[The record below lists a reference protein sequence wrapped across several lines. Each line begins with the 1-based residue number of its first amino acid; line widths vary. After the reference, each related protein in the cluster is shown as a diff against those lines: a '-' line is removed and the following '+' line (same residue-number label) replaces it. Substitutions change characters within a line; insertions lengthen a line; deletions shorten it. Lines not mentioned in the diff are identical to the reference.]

1 MAKTRTKYNN
11 VHTSTLTVNIL
22 VQHFISFFKVEVYSV
37 FNLENISSTNQQLKK
52 RRVNYIHSK
61 CIYFRQWQLIHDN
74 AIGCFVATNTGL

>member
-22 VQHFISFFKVEVYSV
+22 VQHLISFFKVEVYSV

-52 RRVNYIHSK
+52 ALGELH
-61 CIYFRQWQLIHDN
+61 
-74 AIGCFVATNTGL
+74 T